1 MGTVNVPA
9 IAIENF
15 ACDQPIFLG
24 IHPSTLFRD
33 PSFKAAVWVPGRT
46 RRSYMEK
53 RRLEDRPVGKVPVS
67 GWNRVEA
74 LWSLIVRAVGRA
86 VSSAVWG
93 ELREIL
99 PPLLS
104 RQHDKNLLT
113 N

>member
-1 MGTVNVPA
+1 MGAVNVPA

-15 ACDQPIFLG
+15 ACDQPIFLD
-24 IHPSTLFRD
+24 IHPSTLLLD
-33 PSFKAAVWVPGRT
+33 PPCEVAVWVPGRT
-46 RRSYMEK
+46 RRSNVEK
-53 RRLEDRPVGKVPVS
+53 RRLEDRPVGKVPAS

-86 VSSAVWG
+86 VNSEVWG

-113 N
+113 T